1 MHKLACKNNL
11 MDKYKL
17 YHKQFD
23 SNSIKIEQQ
32 PVYVGCS
39 KEINCHNQLPTVPSQ
54 CGGKQTSGRSD
65 LLINIQ
71 SALIL
76 LTPRNQPFWTISTK
90 CYKSGTFYIRSV
102 AFCNPA
108 MRRPIMIGCLLIA
121 LIRLSSLIN

>member
-1 MHKLACKNNL
+1 

-17 YHKQFD
+17 YHKQID
-23 SNSIKIEQQ
+23 SYSIKIEQQ

-65 LLINIQ
+65 LLINIH

-76 LTPRNQPFWTISTK
+76 LTPPNQSFFTGLNWNFAQIKNNFGLLFSRKKNTM
-90 CYKSGTFYIRSV
+90 YQG
-102 AFCNPA
+102 NPPHEEA
-108 MRRPIMIGCLLIA
+108 E
-121 LIRLSSLIN
+121 